1 MKHLRCILIIFSLI
15 LGGAS
20 AGMAQDFD
28 KGNAAW
34 EKKKWSLA
42 LREFV
47 PLAQQGD
54 AVAQGIL
61 GTAYIEG
68 KGVKQ
73 DYVLGAKWTRRS
85 ADQGDAYAQFL
96 MGMFYAEGQGVP
108 QDFATAVK
116 WFRKSAEQGTLQ
128 AHYMLGQAY
137 GSGDGV
143 SKNNVSAHMWFN
155 IAASLGHP
163 QAEKYRDIVARQ
175 MTSVE
180 LAKAQKRASACVRN
194 NYKGC

>member
-1 MKHLRCILIIFSLI
+1 M
-15 LGGAS
+15 GV
-20 AGMAQDFD
+20 AQDFE
-28 KGNAAW
+28 KGMAAW
-34 EKKKWSLA
+34 NKKKWAAA

-61 GTAYIEG
+61 SEAYRDG

-73 DYVLGAKWTRRS
+73 DYALARKWMLRS
-85 ADQGDAYAQFL
+85 ANQEDDMAYIAQFQ
-96 MGMFYAEGQGVP
+96 MGEFYALGLGVP
-108 QDFATAVK
+108 QDFTTAVK
-116 WFRKSAEQGTLQ
+116 WYRKSAEHGNRD
-128 AHYMLGQAY
+128 AHSVLGHAY
-137 GSGDGV
+137 YKGLGV
-143 SKNNVSAHMWFN
+143 PQDNVSAHMWFN

-163 QAEKYRDIVARQ
+163 QAEKDRDIVARK

-180 LAKAQKRASACVRN
+180 LAKAQKRASACVRK